1 MAHVLTVGTTLCGKT
16 TLNKKLAR
24 QLKAQG
30 IGVLVLDELCD
41 PEWNA
46 DFQTSDPDEFLR
58 VVWDSERCACFI
70 DEAGDAV
77 GRYNDAMRQ
86 TATRGR
92 HFGHRF
98 FYITQR
104 SADLGKTVRDQCT
117 TLYLFLSSTDD
128 CKLHS
133 KEWVKPELV
142 NGVTLGQGEYFT
154 CGRFTPIL
162 RGNIFDDTAF

>member
-16 TLNKKLAR
+16 TLNKRLAHA
-24 QLKAQG
+24 LKAQG
-30 IGVLVLDELCD
+30 IGILVLDELKD
-41 PEWNA
+41 PEWHA

-58 VVWDSERCACFI
+58 VVWDSEQCACFI

-77 GRYNDAMRQ
+77 GRYNDAMRK

-117 TLYLFLSSTDD
+117 TLYLFRSSLDD
-128 CKLHS
+128 CKLHA
-133 KEWVKPELV
+133 KEWTYPDLV
-142 NGVTLGQGEYFT
+142 LGSQLGQGEYLT
-154 CGRFTPIL
+154 CGRFTPITK
-162 RGNIFDDTAF
+162 GNVFNEPVS